1 MHKSNIEW
9 HNDQELAIGQ
19 FLDQNLYPHWIK
31 ALKGKYKSIKWH
43 RDIQVKR
50 QNIPN
55 YIHVSLPYEHVV
67 IDEYFVFGTKDSVY
81 LKVSEDKIKPLPR
94 VRVYSYLFEDPQ
106 SLHIP
111 FFGVRTWGEDTIQ
124 QVTLYIYTYANIL
137 ELLKSVGLSDMLLYN
152 EDKRLRK
159 QKKSYD
165 IQTAYS
171 LYYFHNLRSR
181 PVYLKISRQLFES
194 YASRIYEVKKT

>member
-1 MHKSNIEW
+1 
-9 HNDQELAIGQ
+9 
-19 FLDQNLYPHWIK
+19 
-31 ALKGKYKSIKWH
+31 
-43 RDIQVKR
+43 
-50 QNIPN
+50 
-55 YIHVSLPYEHVV
+55 
-67 IDEYFVFGTKDSVY
+67 
-81 LKVSEDKIKPLPR
+81 
-94 VRVYSYLFEDPQ
+94 
-106 SLHIP
+106 
-111 FFGVRTWGEDTIQ
+111 
-124 QVTLYIYTYANIL
+124 
-137 ELLKSVGLSDMLLYN
+137 MLLYN